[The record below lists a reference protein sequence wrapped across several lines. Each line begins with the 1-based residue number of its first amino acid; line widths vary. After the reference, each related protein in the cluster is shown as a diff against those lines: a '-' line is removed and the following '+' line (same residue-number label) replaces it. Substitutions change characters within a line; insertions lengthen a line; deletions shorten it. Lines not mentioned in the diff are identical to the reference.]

1 MPIDYVD
8 PGDEAL
14 LVQEI
19 QYYYFGVGGYR
30 GVQY

>member
-1 MPIDYVD
+1 MPIDFVD
-8 PGDEAL
+8 PDGGAL
-14 LVQEI
+14 LAQEI